1 MLKER
6 GWGRLRFRLTKTI
19 QMEMSDGVLSYSTY
33 FIDVVIDLCALFAST
48 TANNKKNKHVRQSWV
63 NEHG

>member
-1 MLKER
+1 
-6 GWGRLRFRLTKTI
+6 
-19 QMEMSDGVLSYSTY
+19 MEMSDGVLSYSTY